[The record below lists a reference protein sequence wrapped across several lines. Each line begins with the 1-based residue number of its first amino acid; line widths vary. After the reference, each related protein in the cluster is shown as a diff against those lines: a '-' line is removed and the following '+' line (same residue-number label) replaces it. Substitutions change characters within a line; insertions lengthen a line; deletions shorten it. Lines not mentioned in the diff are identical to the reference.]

1 MKPKGN
7 ADGSS
12 LPLVGNGATDEDDDD
27 DDDDDGASTLRLA
40 AVAGDTLGEMQ
51 VMRVGD
57 LTRHGES

>member
-12 LPLVGNGATDEDDDD
+12 LPLVGNGATDE
-27 DDDDDGASTLRLA
+27 DDDGASTLRLA

>member
-12 LPLVGNGATDEDDDD
+12 LPLVGNGATDGDD

>member
-12 LPLVGNGATDEDDDD
+12 LPLVGNGATDE

>member
-12 LPLVGNGATDEDDDD
+12 LPLVGNGATDEDDT
-27 DDDDDGASTLRLA
+27 DDDGASTLRLA